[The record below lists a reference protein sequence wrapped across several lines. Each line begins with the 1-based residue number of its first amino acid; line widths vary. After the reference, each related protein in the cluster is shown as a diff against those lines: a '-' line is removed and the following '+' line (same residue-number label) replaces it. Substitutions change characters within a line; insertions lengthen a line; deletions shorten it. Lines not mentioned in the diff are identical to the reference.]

1 MQSEAIELLQDISI
15 WKILVIVTSI
25 LLVVKTL
32 KPLFAFANGT
42 RKQYE
47 MLQKQCEEM
56 KKISKQMEHNNNGTL
71 SILRYRIRRE
81 CQKALF
87 QNYIT
92 IEVLEDLTKMCKA
105 YKDLG
110 GNGSIER
117 MYKTAIKLQIRKET
131 YK

>member
-1 MQSEAIELLQDISI
+1 
-15 WKILVIVTSI
+15 
-25 LLVVKTL
+25 
-32 KPLFAFANGT
+32 
-42 RKQYE
+42 
-47 MLQKQCEEM
+47 M
-56 KKISKQMEHNNNGTL
+56 KKISKQMEYNNNGTL

-92 IEVLEDLTKMCKA
+92 IEVLEDLTKMYKA

-110 GNGSIER
+110 GNGSIEQ
-117 MYKTAIKLQIRKET
+117 MYKTAIKLQLRKET

>member
-1 MQSEAIELLQDISI
+1 
-15 WKILVIVTSI
+15 
-25 LLVVKTL
+25 
-32 KPLFAFANGT
+32 
-42 RKQYE
+42 
-47 MLQKQCEEM
+47 M

-92 IEVLEDLTKMCKA
+92 IEVLEDLTKMYKA

-117 MYKTAIKLQIRKET
+117 MYKTAIKLQIRKEI